1 MEFLRDIIFKPK
13 KNVLALYVQIC
24 NRSITKSLKL
34 LQIAHLTST
43 HSTHH
48 RALSQQPN
56 RTFATFTL
64 KHTKDIRLVSK
75 LLGHSDVRTTEIY
88 LDEKQELELEAEM
101 LADMEGEYRGGDRG
115 GDALQKL

>member
-1 MEFLRDIIFKPK
+1 MEFLRDIIFIPNQK
-13 KNVLALYVQIC
+13 VISLYVQIC

-43 HSTHH
+43 HYTHH
-48 RALSQQPN
+48 RALNQQPN
-56 RTFATFTL
+56 RTFATFTF

-88 LDEKQELELEAEM
+88 LDGKQELELEAEM
-101 LADMEGEYRGGDRG
+101 LAEMEDKYRGAWRG
-115 GDALQKL
+115 SQLCY